1 MKVTSSPP
9 TSALRMRSR
18 RKGNVMW
25 MMWVTWLVKVLEAGV
40 PPVSSESRLSEIVTA
55 TKHPNTSTSLTTLPI
70 LESYAL
76 PTGRPPPFH
85 TPDGYLQLSVTSS
98 AHLLFVSVNDKV
110 VMQVSTTRNNVSTAH
125 DHYTAWEQTSGL
137 YVFVLHPSDGRVMLQ
152 RVLSTAIFGEGLEV
166 PSVFASLTPG
176 HILVLAI
183 KNDAA
188 QNLSKESRRL
198 LYRLGVLSVG
208 TLDKRE
214 YLAWVGI
221 IGGPAWAEARTLDAE
236 VELGMVWA
244 SGVTLDVLVPRV
256 LHDSSCLGERRGFRE
271 TARARFCS
279 LYDGY
284 GSLCSCPTPAP
295 LVYEPPELEGN
306 SIMDVPLLILASNRP
321 NYLYRNLVTVLRQAG
336 ASRDRILVLVDGHY
350 QQVTDLL
357 NLLQVQYEVRTAWGV
372 TVGARIS
379 DQYRYALSLV
389 FRRFLQAS
397 KAILLEEDL
406 IVAPDFFS
414 YFNQTAWLLDADPS
428 LCCVSAWTDLGGLH
442 TAHDPRLLR
451 RVEVLPG
458 LGWMVSRTTALH
470 LLSMW
475 MSPNQDHDWDIW
487 MRQPDVLGGRE
498 CVMPDVS
505 RTFHIGI
512 MGSHAAGLLH
522 TAFFAY
528 KPVPA
533 LPYVPLLNVH
543 RLQQSEY
550 EEDIYKLLE
559 DEVFLLQSALHP
571 CHPDYLPRNFTEHPV
586 VIFVEMT
593 MPGDFLAWQ
602 FLARCL
608 GVWDLDT
615 RAHHRGL
622 FRFFFYDTE
631 VLVIGY
637 PFSDYSFLKPP
648 WLSMLEVN
656 KTEEVEKLNLM
667 PLTHRS
673 RFRRPALER
682 SVPFL
687 DVPAPVF
694 F

>member
-1 MKVTSSPP
+1 MKVMTPSPP
-9 TSALRMRSR
+9 TSASR
-18 RKGNVMW
+18 WRPVRNGSVAW
-25 MMWVTWLVKVLEAGV
+25 MLLIAWLVKVLEAGV
-40 PPVSSESRLSEIVTA
+40 PASGSRLSEIIMA
-55 TKHPNTSTSLTTLPI
+55 TPHPKTPIITTTRPSLEP
-70 LESYAL
+70 SAL
-76 PTGRPPPFH
+76 PTGRPPPLH
-85 TPDGYLQLSVTSS
+85 TPDGYLQLTVTSS
-98 AHLLFVSVNDKV
+98 AHLLFLSVNDNV
-110 VMQVSTTRNNVSTAH
+110 VMQVSTTRANVSTAH

-137 YVFVLHPSDGRVMLQ
+137 YVFVLHPSDGRVMLH

-188 QNLSKESRRL
+188 QNLSKKSRLL

-221 IGGPAWAEARTLDAE
+221 IGGPTWAEARTLDAE
-236 VELGMVWA
+236 VELGMVWS

-256 LHDSSCLGERRGFRE
+256 LHDSSCLGERRGIRE

-284 GSLCSCPTPAP
+284 GSLCSCPKPAP
-295 LVYEPPELEGN
+295 LVYEPPE
-306 SIMDVPLLILASNRP
+306 
-321 NYLYRNLVTVLRQAG
+321 
-336 ASRDRILVLVDGHY
+336 
-350 QQVTDLL
+350 
-357 NLLQVQYEVRTAWGV
+357 VQYEVRTAWGV

-379 DQYRYALSLV
+379 DQYRYALSFV
-389 FRRFLQAS
+389 FRRFPHAP

-458 LGWMVSRTTALH
+458 LGWMVGRSTALH

-475 MSPNQDHDWDIW
+475 MSPDQNHDWDIW

-505 RTFHIGI
+505 RTFHIGF

-528 KPVPA
+528 KPVPV

-543 RLQQSEY
+543 RLQQREY
-550 EEDIYKLLE
+550 EEDIYKLL
-559 DEVFLLQSALHP
+559 DGEVFLLQPGLHP
-571 CHPDYLPRNFTEHPV
+571 CHPDYLPRNLTEHPV

-593 MPGDFLAWQ
+593 MPGDFFAWQ

-637 PFSDYSFLKPP
+637 PFSDYSFLKPS
-648 WLSMLEVN
+648 WLNMLEVN

-667 PLTHRS
+667 PLTHRA

-682 SVPFL
+682 DVPFL
-687 DVPAPVF
+687 DVPTPVF
-694 F
+694 

>member
-1 MKVTSSPP
+1 
-9 TSALRMRSR
+9 
-18 RKGNVMW
+18 
-25 MMWVTWLVKVLEAGV
+25 
-40 PPVSSESRLSEIVTA
+40 
-55 TKHPNTSTSLTTLPI
+55 
-70 LESYAL
+70 
-76 PTGRPPPFH
+76 
-85 TPDGYLQLSVTSS
+85 
-98 AHLLFVSVNDKV
+98 
-110 VMQVSTTRNNVSTAH
+110 
-125 DHYTAWEQTSGL
+125 
-137 YVFVLHPSDGRVMLQ
+137 MLQ

-389 FRRFLQAS
+389 FRRFPQAS

-406 IVAPDFFS
+406 I
-414 YFNQTAWLLDADPS
+414 
-428 LCCVSAWTDLGGLH
+428 
-442 TAHDPRLLR
+442 
-451 RVEVLPG
+451 
-458 LGWMVSRTTALH
+458 
-470 LLSMW
+470 
-475 MSPNQDHDWDIW
+475 
-487 MRQPDVLGGRE
+487 
-498 CVMPDVS
+498 
-505 RTFHIGI
+505 
-512 MGSHAAGLLH
+512 
-522 TAFFAY
+522 
-528 KPVPA
+528 
-533 LPYVPLLNVH
+533 
-543 RLQQSEY
+543 
-550 EEDIYKLLE
+550 
-559 DEVFLLQSALHP
+559 
-571 CHPDYLPRNFTEHPV
+571 
-586 VIFVEMT
+586 
-593 MPGDFLAWQ
+593 
-602 FLARCL
+602 CL